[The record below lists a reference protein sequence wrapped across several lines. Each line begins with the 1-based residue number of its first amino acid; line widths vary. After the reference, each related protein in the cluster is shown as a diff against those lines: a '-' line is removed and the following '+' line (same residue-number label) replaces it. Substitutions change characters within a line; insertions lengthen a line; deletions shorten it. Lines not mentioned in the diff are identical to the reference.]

1 MRYHHFYVIGKSSEK
16 KGIPLYV
23 KGKTH
28 GRPDEG
34 PPVVMHDGFL
44 EIDANISKGKYQN
57 IKKLNYAGWDEAE
70 EQEGPVVSQSPH
82 LCRHIICDMNH
93 KHLLLN
99 GFYLFVMT
107 LPLKSTM
114 VAHQG
119 VGES

>member
-1 MRYHHFYVIGKSSEK
+1 VTLATGGAHSRYVT
-16 KGIPLYV
+16 PLYV

-44 EIDANISKGKYQN
+44 EIDANISKEKYQN

-82 LCRHIICDMNH
+82 L
-93 KHLLLN
+93 
-99 GFYLFVMT
+99 FVMT
-107 LPLKSTM
+107 LPLKSTI